1 MSRRLRRVPLGGRP
15 RRAFIDAVL
24 AGEAAWF
31 DIDDWVERWHES
43 DTDLELYE
51 WLGLT
56 FEEYAILGA
65 GDNNLAAILYS
76 RHHSVPLAD
85 AVAWYESEPVAARGD
100 GDPAKLQQLLVR
112 EGLVDA

>member
-1 MSRRLRRVPLGGRP
+1 MSRRLRRVPLGDRP

-31 DIDDWVERWHES
+31 DIDDWVERWHAS
-43 DTDLELYE
+43 DTELELHE

-65 GDNNLAAILYS
+65 GDSNLAAILYS
-76 RHHSVPLAD
+76 RRHSAPLND
-85 AVAWYESEPVAARGD
+85 ALTWFEREPVAARGS
-100 GDPAKLQQLLVR
+100 GDPQRLQHLLVR
-112 EGLVDA
+112 EGLVEA